1 MPIIKGMRSAIRN
14 TEIIRE
20 DEAVLPVVSRE
31 VQYSFSVYEALR
43 IINGH
48 VVHLDDHLRRLAAS
62 CRDIS
67 LVHGFSDDDIQ
78 SSLERL
84 IEKDSIKDATARIF
98 IVGGPSPLLFIT
110 YADLL
115 SYPDSYYTDGID
127 VTLYEGERFMPQA
140 KTSNLLMQYIALEE
154 ARKKGAFEALL
165 VNRKGEVLEG
175 TRSNF
180 YALSGS
186 KLYTA
191 GDESVL
197 SGVTRISVLKAA
209 EELGLEVIYTPPLA
223 SSLSSYDSL
232 FISSTSMAAL
242 PVRKVD
248 GIDMDRKQWPII
260 RKIKDMV
267 RAWE

>member
-1 MPIIKGMRSAIRN
+1 MEKSAIKN
-14 TEIIRE
+14 GIVVKES
-20 DEAVLPVVSRE
+20 EAVLPVTYRE
-31 VQYSFSVYEALR
+31 MQYSFSVYEALR
-43 IINGH
+43 VLGGH
-48 VVHLDDHLRRLAAS
+48 IVHLDDHLKRLAFS
-62 CRDIS
+62 CAAIN
-67 LVHGFSDDDIQ
+67 LTHPFSDKMIKD
-78 SSLERL
+78 SLESL
-84 IEKDSIKDATARIF
+84 IEADGIGDVSVRIL
-98 IVGGPSPLLFIT
+98 IVGGPDPKLFIT
-110 YADLL
+110 YTELL
-115 SYPDSYYTDGID
+115 SYPESYYSDGID
-127 VTLYEGERFMPQA
+127 CTLYRGERFLPEA

-154 ARKKGAFEALL
+154 AKRKGAFEALL